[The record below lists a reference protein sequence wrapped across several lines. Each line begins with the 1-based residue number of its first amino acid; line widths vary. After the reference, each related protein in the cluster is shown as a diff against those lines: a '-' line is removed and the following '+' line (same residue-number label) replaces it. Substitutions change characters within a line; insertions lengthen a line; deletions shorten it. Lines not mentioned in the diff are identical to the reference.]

1 MGGWL
6 SKMERKIP
14 GKVVISPKV
23 LKTIVK
29 LTALSHPEVIAV
41 ALPGPF
47 RLHIPEGG
55 VRVKVQDDKVWI
67 NLHIIAS
74 AEANMYKLGFEL
86 QNEIARAIQNITGM
100 EVAEVNVRIEGVKKK
115 A

>member
-1 MGGWL
+1 
-6 SKMERKIP
+6 MERKIP
-14 GKVVISPKV
+14 GRVVISPRV
-23 LKTIVK
+23 LKTIVR
-29 LTALSHPEVIAV
+29 LTALSHPEVVAM

-55 VRVKVQDDKVWI
+55 VGIKVEDDKVWI

-74 AEANMYKLGFEL
+74 AEASMYKLGLEL

-100 EVAEVNVRIEGVKKK
+100 EVAEVNVRIEGVRKKP
-115 A
+115 

>member
-1 MGGWL
+1 
-6 SKMERKIP
+6 MERRIP

-29 LTALSHPEVIAV
+29 LTALSHPEVVAV

-47 RLHIPEGG
+47 RLRIPEGG
-55 VRVKVQDDKVWI
+55 VGVRVQDDKVWVS
-67 NLHIIAS
+67 LHIVAS
-74 AEANMYKLGFEL
+74 ADANMYKLGLEL
-86 QNEIARAIQNITGM
+86 QNEVARAIQNITGM
-100 EVAEVNVRIEGVKKK
+100 EVAEVNIRIEGVRKK